1 MAIINWRPVERSTNL
16 SRWMDDLFND
26 RMDRMMSTTTG
37 ISTPAVNVL
46 EEEDRFELH
55 VAAPGLKKNDFDVQ
69 VENGVLSVSAE
80 REEEEKKEE
89 DNFTRREFS
98 YTSFHRQFTLPENV
112 EDEDIKAE
120 YEDGVLKIR
129 IPKKEMEVKKQP
141 KQIEIG

>member
-16 SRWMDDLFND
+16 SRWMDDFFND
-26 RMDRMMSTTTG
+26 RMDSMMSTPTG
-37 ISTPAVNVL
+37 VSTPAVNVL
-46 EEEDRFELH
+46 DEEDRIELH
-55 VAAPGLKKNDFDVQ
+55 VAAPGLKKNDFDVR
-69 VENGVLSVSAE
+69 VDNGILSVSAE

-98 YTSFHRQFTLPENV
+98 YTSFRRQFTLPENV

-120 YEDGVLKIR
+120 YEDGVLKIH

-141 KQIEIG
+141 KQIEIS

>member
-1 MAIINWRPVERSTNL
+1 
-16 SRWMDDLFND
+16 
-26 RMDRMMSTTTG
+26 MSTTTG